1 MRKIDHINIALQDK
15 TLSTSLDEY
24 RMEYNSI
31 PLFGLD
37 DVDTSTTICG
47 YKWQYPFFINA
58 ITAGGD
64 ECNKINKDFEEVCG
78 EMGIEFFPGS
88 YSPALKNE
96 ADKISYPKYRSV
108 NLGLD
113 KNVHQIIEAI
123 DTTNAKYLQ
132 LHMNPL
138 QEMIMPEGDRNFET
152 WLKNLQNANEKINIP
167 IILKETG
174 FGTGK
179 SVFELAI
186 KLDKVMAVDVS
197 GKDGTN
203 FAKIENGRSSS
214 PSPYLEEIG
223 YTTAQSLEI
232 AKNYRKNLDIIASG
246 GIRNP
251 LDVIKVLALGAK
263 AAGVSRNFLEILLS
277 SGKEGLKKEIKK
289 WQKEIKYLMILC
301 HAKNIDEL
309 YGRIRKIKK

>member
-15 TLSTSLDEY
+15 THSTSLDDY
-24 RMEYNSI
+24 RIDYHSI
-31 PLFGLD
+31 PLFGIS
-37 DVDTSTTICG
+37 DVDTSTIVCG
-47 YKWQYPFFINA
+47 HKWQYPFFINA
-58 ITAGGD
+58 ITAGGED
-64 ECNKINKDFEEVCG
+64 CNKINKDFEEVCQ

-96 ADKISYPKYRSV
+96 EDKAAYPKERSV

-113 KNVHQIIEAI
+113 KTVEQVLDAVES
-123 DTTNAKYLQ
+123 TQAKYLQ

-138 QEMIMPEGDRNFET
+138 QEMIMPEGDRNFEA
-152 WLKNLQNANEKINIP
+152 WLKNLKDSNEKSPIP

-186 KLDKVMAVDVS
+186 TMENIKAVDVS

-203 FAKIENGRSSS
+203 FARIENGRSSS

-232 AKNYRKNLDIIASG
+232 AKNYRDKLDIIASG
-246 GIRNP
+246 GIRNS
-251 LDVIKVLALGAK
+251 LDVIKALALGAK
-263 AAGVSRNFLEILLS
+263 AVGVSRNFLEILLS
-277 SGKEGLKKEIKK
+277 SGKDGLRTEIKK
-289 WQKEIKYLMILC
+289 WQEEIKHLMILTN
-301 HAKNIDEL
+301 AKNIDEL
-309 YGRIRKIKK
+309 YGKVQKINK